1 MKPTRRSLIRK
12 TLLAAALAATGLATS
27 GMAQAQGKDAL
38 QFATLLDFTRV
49 YTFLTDEYS
58 QGQQDYIKLV
68 NLEGGIEG
76 HPVKMIIKDHASYP
90 ERGIALYNE
99 AKAAGAIFFDFLS
112 TPVANALMPR
122 VDEDKL
128 PMIAF
133 AHGRADAADGQA
145 FPYVFPSAA
154 IYRSQAAI
162 LLQYID
168 QQEGGLK
175 GKKIAFVH
183 IDSPFGKEPIE
194 LLNKVAATKGF
205 EVKLFPYPVPGTEQ
219 AATWTE
225 VRRYRPDKVIIW
237 GAGPGQGVSIRGAV
251 TNGIAAKDIHSVVW
265 LSESDMESFKGNEV
279 VGVKRVTLVNTGQDN
294 PVLKRIIEKVVNAGN
309 GTGDKKRVGWSG
321 YNIGVASMAIP
332 VEAARLA
339 LKNFGEPL
347 TGEKF
352 KKGYEMLK
360 DFDAEGLM
368 PKITI
373 TDKDHQ
379 GGGWGRVSEWDGKQ
393 WAPKSDWLAA
403 YQDVVWELIREDEA
417 KAKAAKK

>member
-1 MKPTRRSLIRK
+1 MKHTRR
-12 TLLAAALAATGLATS
+12 TLVRTTLAAAALAAAGLA
-27 GMAQAQGKDAL
+27 GPLAHAQNKEPI

-68 NLEGGIEG
+68 NLEGGIDG
-76 HPVKMIIKDHASYP
+76 HPIKMIVKDHASYP

-99 AKAAGAIFFDFLS
+99 AKAAGALFFDFLS

-154 IYRSQAAI
+154 IYRSQAA
-162 LLQYID
+162 LLLKYID
-168 QQEGGLK
+168 ENEGGLK
-175 GKKIAFVH
+175 DKKIAFVH

-194 LLNKVAATKGF
+194 LLNRVAQTKGF

-219 AATWTE
+219 AATWSD
-225 VRRYRPDKVIIW
+225 VRRFRPNKVIIW

-251 TNGIAAKDIHSVVW
+251 SNGIPAKDIHSVIW

-279 VGVKRVTLVNTGQDN
+279 VGVKRFTAVNTGTGSPILQ
-294 PVLKRIIEKVVNAGN
+294 RIVKQVVEPGN

-347 TGEKF
+347 TGEKL
-352 KKGYEMLK
+352 KKGFELLK

-368 PKITI
+368 PKLTI
-373 TDKDHQ
+373 TAKDHQ

-393 WAPKSDWLAA
+393 WAPKSDWQHA
-403 YQDVVWELIREDEA
+403 YQDVVWDLIREDEA
-417 KAKAAKK
+417 KAQKK

>member
-1 MKPTRRSLIRK
+1 MKHTRPSLIRRS
-12 TLLAAALAATGLATS
+12 LLAAALAAAGLGSAPAL
-27 GMAQAQGKDAL
+27 AQDKAPI

-68 NLEGGIEG
+68 NLEGGIAG
-76 HPVKMIIKDHASYP
+76 QPVKLIIKDHASYP

-99 AKAAGAIFFDFLS
+99 ARRDGAVFFDFLS

-122 VDEDKL
+122 ANEDHL
-128 PMIAF
+128 PMMTF

-154 IYRSQAAI
+154 IYRSQAAL

-168 QQEGGLK
+168 AHEGGLK

-194 LLNKVAATKGF
+194 LLNRVSQTKGF
-205 EVKLFPYPVPGTEQ
+205 ELKLFPYPVPGTEQ
-219 AATWTE
+219 AATWSE

-237 GAGPGQGVSIRGAV
+237 GAGPGQAVSIRSAV
-251 TNGIAAKDIHSVVW
+251 GNGIAPKDIHSVIW
-265 LSESDMESFKGNEV
+265 LSESDMQAFKGNEV
-279 VGVKRVTLVNTGQDN
+279 VGVKRFTAVNTGTSPALLQRVID
-294 PVLKRIIEKVVNAGN
+294 KVVNAGQ
-309 GTGDKKRVGWSG
+309 GTGDKAKVGTTY
-321 YNIGVASMAIP
+321 YNIGVASMAIT
-332 VEAARLA
+332 VEAAKLA
-339 LKNFGEPL
+339 LKKSGPPL
-347 TGEKF
+347 TGEKLKDGF
-352 KKGYEMLK
+352 EMLK

-368 PKITI
+368 PRLTI
-373 TDKDHQ
+373 TPQDHQ

-393 WAPKSDWLAA
+393 WAPKSDWSRAF
-403 YQDVVWELIREDEA
+403 QDVVWDLIREDVA
-417 KAKAAKK
+417 KAQKK

>member
-1 MKPTRRSLIRK
+1 MKPTRRSVIR
-12 TLLAAALAATGLATS
+12 TGVLGATALATGLGS
-27 GMAQAQGKDAL
+27 PLSWAQDKAPL

-49 YTFLTDEYS
+49 YTFLTNEYS
-58 QGQQDYIKLV
+58 QGQQDYIRLL
-68 NLEGGIEG
+68 NQEGGIDG
-76 HPVKMIIKDHASYP
+76 HPVRLIVKDHASYP

-99 AKAAGAIFFDFLS
+99 AKAAGALFFDFLS

-122 VDEDKL
+122 ADEDHL

-154 IYRSQAAI
+154 IYRSQAAL

-168 QQEGGLK
+168 QHEGGLK

-194 LLNKVAATKGF
+194 LLNRVSQSKGF
-205 EVKLFPYPVPGTEQ
+205 EVKLFPYAVPGTEQ
-219 AATWTE
+219 AATWSE

-251 TNGIAAKDIHSVVW
+251 GNGIAPKDIHSVIW
-265 LSESDMESFKGNEV
+265 LSESDMQSFKGNEV
-279 VGVKRVTLVNTGQDN
+279 LGVKRFTAVNTGTS
-294 PVLKRIIEKVVNAGN
+294 PALVKRIVDKVVTPGQ
-309 GTGDKKRVGWSG
+309 GSGDKAKVGTTY

-332 VEAARLA
+332 VQAARLA
-339 LKNFGEPL
+339 LKSFGEPL
-347 TGEKF
+347 TGEKL

-368 PKITI
+368 PKLTI

-379 GGGWGRVSEWDGKQ
+379 GGGWGLVSEWDGRQ
-393 WAPKSDWLAA
+393 WAPKSDWSNA
-403 YQDVVWELIREDEA
+403 YQDVVWELIKEDEA
-417 KAKAAKK
+417 KAQKK

>member
-1 MKPTRRSLIRK
+1 MKQTRRSLIRK
-12 TLLAAALAATGLATS
+12 TLLAAALATAGLGTA
-27 GMAQAQGKDAL
+27 GLAQAQDKEAL

-49 YTFLTDEYS
+49 YTFLTNEYS
-58 QGQQDYIKLV
+58 QGQQDYIKLL
-68 NLEGGIEG
+68 NAEGGIDG
-76 HPVKMIIKDHASYP
+76 HPVKLIIKDHASYP
-90 ERGIALYNE
+90 ERGIAQYNE
-99 AKAAGAIFFDFLS
+99 AKAAGALFFDFLS

-122 VDEDKL
+122 ADEDHL

-154 IYRSQAAI
+154 IYRSQAAL

-168 QQEGGLK
+168 EHEGGLK

-194 LLNKVAATKGF
+194 LLNKVSASKDF

-219 AATWTE
+219 AATWSE

-251 TNGIAAKDIHSVVW
+251 TNGIPAKDIHSVVW
-265 LSESDMESFKGNEV
+265 LSESDMQSFKGNEV
-279 VGVKRVTLVNTGQDN
+279 VGVKRVTLVSTGTDN
-294 PVLKRIIEKVVNAGN
+294 PILKRITEKVIDAGN
-309 GTGDKKRVGWSG
+309 GTGDKAKVGTTY

-332 VEAARLA
+332 VEAAKLA
-339 LKNFGEPL
+339 LKNFGAPL

-352 KKGYEMLK
+352 KQGYEMLK
-360 DFDAEGLM
+360 EFDAEGLM
-368 PKITI
+368 PKLTI

-393 WAPKSDWLAA
+393 WAPMSDWSTA
-403 YQDVVWELIREDEA
+403 YQDEVWQLIRDDQA
-417 KAKAAKK
+417 KAQKK

>member
-1 MKPTRRSLIRK
+1 MKPTRRTVIR
-12 TLLAAALAATGLATS
+12 TGLLGAAALAAGLEPIVAL
-27 GMAQAQGKDAL
+27 AQEKAPL

-49 YTFLTDEYS
+49 YTFLTNEYS
-58 QGQQDYIKLV
+58 QGQQDYIKLL
-68 NLEGGIEG
+68 NQEGGIDG
-76 HPVKMIIKDHASYP
+76 HPVKLIIKDHASYP

-122 VDEDKL
+122 ADEDHL

-154 IYRSQAAI
+154 IYRSQAAL

-168 QQEGGLK
+168 KQEGGLK
-175 GKKIAFVH
+175 GRKIAFVH

-194 LLNKVAATKGF
+194 LLNRVAPTGGF

-219 AATWTE
+219 TATWTE
-225 VRRYRPDKVIIW
+225 VRRYRPDTVIIW

-251 TNGIAAKDIHSVVW
+251 SNGIAPKDVHSVVW
-265 LSESDMESFKGNEV
+265 LSESDMQPFKGNEV
-279 VGVKRVTLVNTGQDN
+279 VGVKRVTLVNTGTA
-294 PVLKRIIEKVVNAGN
+294 PALVKRIVDKVVAPGQ
-309 GTGDKKRVGWSG
+309 GSGDKAKVGTTY

-332 VEAARLA
+332 VEAAKLA

-347 TGEKF
+347 TGEKL

-360 DFDAEGLM
+360 AFDAEGLM
-368 PKITI
+368 PKLTI

-379 GGGWGRVSEWDGKQ
+379 GGGWGLVSEWDGKQ
-393 WAPKSDWLAA
+393 WVPKSDWSNA
-403 YQDVVWELIREDEA
+403 YQDVVWQLIKEDEA
-417 KAKAAKK
+417 KAQKK